1 MMRILFSAL
10 MMVSILTSQAQS
22 GKPVKVKIKT
32 IADSVSYALGANYA
46 NKLKEQIELEGLN
59 PLAIAKGIE
68 DVINKSTPL
77 WSEGD
82 SDKLVESYYKS
93 KKEMA
98 EKANRIAGEEYL
110 KNLDGK
116 KGFTKT
122 ESGLIYEVL
131 KANPSGESPT
141 LANKVTVH
149 YEGTLIDGSVFDSSI
164 KRGQP
169 ASFPVGG
176 VIRGWVEA
184 LQLMKTGEKWKL
196 YIPQDLA
203 YGSRGTRG
211 IPSYSTLVFEV
222 ELISIDK

>member
-1 MMRILFSAL
+1 MRITLSAAL
-10 MMVSILTSQAQS
+10 LLTVFAVQAQKS
-22 GKPVKVKIKT
+22 KPVKVKIKT

-46 NKLKEQIELEGLN
+46 NKLKEQIDLGGLN

-68 DVINKSTPL
+68 DVVNKSTPL
-77 WSEGD
+77 WSTGD

-93 KKEMA
+93 KKEEA
-98 EKANRIAGEEYL
+98 EKTNKEAGEKYL
-110 KNLDGK
+110 KELDGK

-131 KANPSGESPT
+131 KANDAGTSPT
-141 LANKVTVH
+141 LASKVTVH
-149 YEGTLIDGSVFDSSI
+149 YEGKLIDGTVFDSSI

-184 LQLMKTGEKWKL
+184 LQLMKTGEKWRL
-196 YIPQDLA
+196 HIPQDLG

-211 IPSYSTLVFEV
+211 IPSYSVLVFEV
-222 ELISIDK
+222 ELISID

>member
-1 MMRILFSAL
+1 MRIRLSAAL
-10 MMVSILTSQAQS
+10 LLTVFAVQAQS
-22 GKPVKVKIKT
+22 SKPVKVKIKT

-46 NKLKEQIELEGLN
+46 NKLKEQIDLGGLN

-68 DVINKSTPL
+68 DVVNKSTPL
-77 WSEGD
+77 WSTGD

-93 KKEMA
+93 KKEET
-98 EKANRIAGEEYL
+98 EKANKEAGEKYL
-110 KNLDGK
+110 KELDGK

-131 KANPSGESPT
+131 KANDAGTSPT

-149 YEGTLIDGSVFDSSI
+149 YEGKLIDGSVFDSSI

-184 LQLMKTGEKWKL
+184 LQLMKTGEKWRL
-196 YIPQDLA
+196 HIPQDLG

-211 IPSYSTLVFEV
+211 IPSFSVLVFEV
-222 ELISIDK
+222 ELISID